1 MKSFHESS
9 AVTDD
14 ISLGYPMAKNLREKI
29 NKSDTMVINDVNDA
43 ATHKFVEEVG
53 NVTIAKTVR
62 EVAEQ
67 TVRYTMSRGR
77 DENHTSLPS
86 LSSDVK
92 IVLSMILSAM
102 LHSDYILTIHKI

>member
-1 MKSFHESS
+1 
-9 AVTDD
+9 
-14 ISLGYPMAKNLREKI
+14 MAKNLREKI

-43 ATHKFVEEVG
+43 ATQKFVEEVG

-67 TVRYTMSRGR
+67 TVRRTTFEAGTVKSCL
-77 DENHTSLPS
+77 SLIPS
-86 LSSDVK
+86 LMML

>member
-1 MKSFHESS
+1 
-9 AVTDD
+9 
-14 ISLGYPMAKNLREKI
+14 MAKNLREKI

-43 ATHKFVEEVG
+43 ATQKFVEEVG
-53 NVTIAKTVR
+53 NVTIAKSVR

-67 TVRYTMSRGR
+67 TVRRTLSIRGR
-77 DENHTSLPS
+77 DEKSCLLPIPS
-86 LSSDVK
+86 LMML